1 MSDYIQFKKVLSDFE
16 KELKPECENVFLV
29 HSTFRDIRDMIETMI
44 QSRDKRIKEL
54 ESKSSPKVSHKSVEK
69 PKVEKLPKD
78 KPEKECP
85 PGKIVNPKTGRC
97 INKPK
102 EKTHKNRGRPRKF
115 DKPEEPKEKP
125 TEKPSTDKPE
135 KECPPGKIV
144 NPKTGRCINKPK
156 EKTHKNRGRPK
167 KTVTVSPDP
176 MPSHYKK
183 PSSEKSTLSFDEA
196 LEHIRTTGKPGSYR
210 KFLNDIKK
218 KFGITLKYDNHGD
231 DYAEPTLYF
240 MKGKKEASIEEMKK
254 VKQYVIDT
262 AEKSKSPPVSKYH
275 QKQYEK
281 FLKTTEEGDLK
292 EAFVEKVEPEPE
304 PKPRYNLRG
313 MDK

>member
-1 MSDYIQFKKVLSDFE
+1 MSDFTEFKDVLNGFE
-16 KELKPECENVFLV
+16 KELRYECENPLSVN
-29 HSTFRDIRDMIETMI
+29 SMIRDIKDMVETMI
-44 QSRDKRIKEL
+44 QSRDKRIKKL
-54 ESKSSPKVSHKSVEK
+54 ESKSSPKPSHEEVEK
-69 PKVEKLPKD
+69 PG
-78 KPEKECP
+78 KECP

-102 EKTHKNRGRPRKF
+102 EKTHKKPGRPKKF
-115 DKPEEPKEKP
+115 DKPEEPKEKS
-125 TEKPSTDKPE
+125 K

-156 EKTHKNRGRPK
+156 EKTHKKPGRPK
-167 KTVTVSPDP
+167 KTVAVSPDP

-183 PSSEKSTLSFDEA
+183 PSSEKPMSFDEA

-210 KFLNDIKK
+210 KFLNGIKT

-240 MKGKKEASIEEMKK
+240 MKGKKEASIYSISEVKK
-254 VKQYVIDT
+254 YVIDT
-262 AEKSKSPPVSKYH
+262 AEKSKSPSVSKYH
-275 QKQYEK
+275 QKQFEK
-281 FLKTTEEGDLK
+281 FMKTTNKDDLK

-304 PKPRYNLRG
+304 KEPRYNLRG
-313 MDK
+313 INK